1 MAQES
6 VSFGRK
12 ISQGISFVFRRTVFW
27 IGFYIRPPIHWF
39 VGLFSKVGN
48 PPVFERDVFDWVP
61 ELESNWETIRDEALN
76 VLQQPAPPLR
86 EVSPDHSRIA
96 TDEKWKVFFLWGY
109 KYEIEQNTARCP
121 VTNQLVKKVP
131 GLISAFFSIHVP
143 GTHLPRHYGPTNG
156 MITCHLGLQVPEDKQ
171 GCRINIDDKD
181 YNWEPGKFLIFDD
194 TYYHEVWNNTQQD
207 RIVLLMHVERPL
219 RQPGKAIADGFLWL
233 ATKSPFI
240 QATLKSLDDWTAK
253 QEQQA
258 DGG

>member
-27 IGFYIRPPIHWF
+27 IGCYIRPPIHWF

-96 TDEKWKVFFLWGY
+96 SD
-109 KYEIEQNTARCP
+109 
-121 VTNQLVKKVP
+121 
-131 GLISAFFSIHVP
+131 
-143 GTHLPRHYGPTNG
+143 
-156 MITCHLGLQVPEDKQ
+156 
-171 GCRINIDDKD
+171 
-181 YNWEPGKFLIFDD
+181 
-194 TYYHEVWNNTQQD
+194 
-207 RIVLLMHVERPL
+207 
-219 RQPGKAIADGFLWL
+219 
-233 ATKSPFI
+233 
-240 QATLKSLDDWTAK
+240 
-253 QEQQA
+253 
-258 DGG
+258 